1 MQPRLARKL
10 TCTLAATLFCAVTQS
25 AFSQTAPSSTRSGY
39 PTKLIRIVDAFPPG
53 GGSDVVARLI
63 VPKLTETWGQQVLV
77 ENRGG
82 AGGTIGAEYV
92 VRAAP
97 DGYTVLIA
105 TGSYAVNPSVYKL
118 PYDPLNDI
126 TVIGQT
132 ASGPFVLVVHP
143 SLPVKNVKEL
153 VTLAKAKPGALNFA
167 STGTGGI
174 THLATELFKLT
185 AHVNITHIPYKGT
198 GPAVT
203 DLLGGQIQLMIA
215 ASAPVMPHVRSGKL
229 RALAVS
235 SPKRITASPE
245 LPTVIEAGVP
255 GYDVTLWYALLG
267 PKGLSK
273 DIIALWN
280 SEVNRIIQT
289 PEIRERLTSGGL
301 EPAPG
306 SPEEFTAV
314 LKRDVERWRNVVKQA
329 NVRLD

>member
-1 MQPRLARKL
+1 MQPHLAPKL
-10 TCTLAATLFCAVTQS
+10 TCALAATVFCAVTQS

-235 SPKRITASPE
+235 SSKRIAASPE